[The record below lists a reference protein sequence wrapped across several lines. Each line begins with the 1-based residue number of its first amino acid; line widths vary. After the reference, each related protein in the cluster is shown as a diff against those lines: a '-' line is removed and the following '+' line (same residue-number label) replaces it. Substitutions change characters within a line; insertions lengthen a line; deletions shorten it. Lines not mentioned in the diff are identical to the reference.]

1 MLDLEA
7 IEGAARRV
15 ALAAAAR
22 ALEEQLNQDHSDRTA
37 PGSACCPSCH
47 GSARYVGRRAKT
59 FVSILGELGL
69 ERAYFHCDRCGL
81 GFCPRD
87 DALGLADSTLS
98 PSVTRMIGVVGAM
111 VSFAE
116 GQQLLQE
123 LAAVDLDAKTVERV
137 AEALGA
143 EIARDE
149 KAFVSPAVPS
159 APTLYL
165 GLDGTGIP
173 MRSAELADRQGKQP
187 DGSSKTREVKLCT
200 VWSAEHTD
208 KNGIP
213 QRDPGSVTYSA
224 AIESAATK
232 DCQQELSD
240 FAQRVQREADR
251 RGFDKA
257 SRQVVLGDGA
267 PWIWNIADTQFP
279 DAIQIV
285 DRFHVKQ
292 HLGDVGKAI
301 WGAENPLAQTW
312 ADARVAELDAGQ
324 LDTLIHEISARASSC
339 EAARQCTGYIDRNRD
354 RMDYPA
360 FHKKGLCTSTGVVEA
375 GCKVAVG
382 TRLKRAGMHWTTSG
396 ANAVIALRCCRLS
409 GRFEDHWERRT
420 ARAA

>member
-1 MLDLEA
+1 M
-7 IEGAARRV
+7 

-22 ALEEQLNQDHSDRTA
+22 ALERQLNRDHSDRTA
-37 PGSACCPSCH
+37 PGSVCCPSCH
-47 GSARYVGRRAKT
+47 GSARYVGRRRKT
-59 FVSILGELGL
+59 FVSVLGELTL
-69 ERAYFHCDRCGL
+69 ERAYFYCVRCGI

-87 DALGLADSTLS
+87 GALGLADSTLS
-98 PSVTRMIGVVGAM
+98 PSVTRMIGAVGSM

-116 GQQLLQE
+116 GKLLLKE

-143 EIARDE
+143 EISRDE
-149 KAFVSPAVPS
+149 KAFVLPGAPS

-173 MRSAELADRQGKQP
+173 MRSAELAGRSGKQP

-200 VWSAEHTD
+200 VWSAEHRD
-208 KNGIP
+208 KNGVP
-213 QRDPGSVTYSA
+213 ERDSGSVSYSA

-232 DCQQELSD
+232 DVQQNLSD

-267 PWIWNIADTQFP
+267 PWIWNIADAQFP
-279 DAIQIV
+279 DATQIV

-292 HLGDVGKAI
+292 HLGDVAKAI
-301 WGAENPLAQTW
+301 WGAENPLASTW
-312 ADARVAELDAGQ
+312 AQARTLELDTGQ
-324 LDTLIHEISARASSC
+324 LDTLIHEISAHASGC
-339 EAARQCTGYIDRNRD
+339 EAARQCAAYIDRNRD
-354 RMDYPA
+354 RMDYPS
-360 FHKKGLCTSTGVVEA
+360 FHQRGLCTSTGVVEA
-375 GCKVAVG
+375 GCKVVVG

-396 ANAVIALRCCRLS
+396 ADAVIALRCCRLS
-409 GRFEDHWERRT
+409 GRFEDFWERR
-420 ARAA
+420 AA